1 VFCGRD
7 GNEYFKVVQN
17 MVRKSLGA
25 SGMEIKIEY
34 LTKRQRQMMQFI
46 WTCKDMKDFTLWLDS
61 LSWNEKLIAES
72 LLQVLQY
79 EILDFEVGDNVDD
92 AKAVLDRVAK
102 KQQ

>member
-1 VFCGRD
+1 
-7 GNEYFKVVQN
+7 

-46 WTCKDMKDFTLWLDS
+46 WTCRNMKEFTLWLDS
-61 LSWNEKLIAES
+61 LAWNEKLIAES

-79 EILDFEVGDNVDD
+79 EILDYEVGDKVDE
-92 AKAVLDRVAK
+92 AKVLLNKFTMIDKNGIQDK
-102 KQQ
+102 KDENRKD

>member
-1 VFCGRD
+1 
-7 GNEYFKVVQN
+7 

-34 LTKRQRQMMQFI
+34 LTKRQRQMMQYI

-79 EILDFEVGDNVDD
+79 EILDYEVGDKVDE